1 MRPNA
6 LVGFTAIFIGVV
18 YAVQALHLPKA
29 MIGNPWAPVYFPVG
43 LGILMAALGLLLV
56 ALEARKGLTNL
67 EGVKRPK
74 FQAASLK
81 LIFGAAALCILY
93 ALLFEHAGFILST
106 LVFLGALL
114 FLINGPRAWKLNGAL
129 TLGFTFSAWYT
140 FVKLFQINLP

>member
-6 LVGFTAIFIGVV
+6 LVGFAAFFTGIV
-18 YAVQALHLPKA
+18 YAIQAFNLPKA

-43 LGILMAALGLLLV
+43 LGILMAALGLLLIV
-56 ALEARKGLTNL
+56 LEARKGLQNL

-74 FQAASLK
+74 FQASSLK

-93 ALLFEHAGFILST
+93 ALIFERVGFIPST

-114 FLINGPRAWKLNGAL
+114 SLINGSKAWKLNTVI
-129 TLGFTFSAWYT
+129 TLGFTFGAWYV
-140 FVKLFQINLP
+140 FVRLFQINLP

>member
-6 LVGFTAIFIGVV
+6 LVGFTALFLGVI
-18 YAVQALHLPKA
+18 YAVQAFNLPKA
-29 MIGNPWAPVYFPVG
+29 MIGNPWAPVYFPIG
-43 LGILMAALGLLLV
+43 LGILMAALGLLQIV
-56 ALEARKGLTNL
+56 LEARKGLTNL

-74 FQAASLK
+74 FQASSLK

-93 ALLFEHAGFILST
+93 AFIFEKLGFIPST

-114 FLINGPRAWKLNGAL
+114 FLINGPRAWKLNSTL
-129 TLGFTFSAWYT
+129 TVCFTLGAWYI

>member
-6 LVGFTAIFIGVV
+6 LVGFTALFLGIV
-18 YAVQALHLPKA
+18 YAIQAFNLPKA

-43 LGILMAALGLLLV
+43 LGILMACLGLLQV
-56 ALEARKGLTNL
+56 VLEARKGLTNL

-74 FQAASLK
+74 FQASSLK

-93 ALLFEHAGFILST
+93 ALIFERLGFIIST
-106 LVFLGALL
+106 LIFLGALL
-114 FLINGPRAWKLNGAL
+114 FLINGPKAWKLNSIL
-129 TLGFTFSAWYT
+129 TAGFTFGAWYM

>member
-6 LVGFTAIFIGVV
+6 LVGFTALFLGIV
-18 YAVQALHLPKA
+18 YAIQAFNLPKA

-43 LGILMAALGLLLV
+43 LGILMACLGLLQIV
-56 ALEARKGLTNL
+56 LEARKGLTNL

-74 FQAASLK
+74 FQASSLK

-93 ALLFEHAGFILST
+93 ALIFERLGFIVST
-106 LVFLGALL
+106 LIFLGALL
-114 FLINGPRAWKLNGAL
+114 FLINGTRAWKLNAIL
-129 TLGFTFSAWYT
+129 TLGFTFGAWYT